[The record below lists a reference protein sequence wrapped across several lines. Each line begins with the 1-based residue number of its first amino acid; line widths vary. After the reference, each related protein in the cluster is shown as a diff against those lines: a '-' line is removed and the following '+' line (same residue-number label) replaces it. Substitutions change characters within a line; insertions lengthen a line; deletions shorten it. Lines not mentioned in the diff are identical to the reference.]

1 MIAHPHR
8 NRKSSKVAC
17 LRQGPCRLNSR
28 KELTDTR
35 QASRGAKMT
44 YNNIDAMRIF
54 DAISTRPAPL
64 LNPAT
69 PSRIIMSVLMIT
81 QHASQ
86 EKEESVFTTHL
97 LPRPCLEG
105 YFTQLTRWF
114 AVFQPCWRIRR
125 TNATD
130 IKSDFSPLHKRSVVF
145 EAGKWSS

>member
-1 MIAHPHR
+1 MVAHPHR
-8 NRKSSKVAC
+8 NIKNSKVTC
-17 LRQGPCRLNSR
+17 LRQGPCRINSR

-35 QASRGAKMT
+35 HASRGARMT
-44 YNNIDAMRIF
+44 YNNIDAMRTF
-54 DAISTRPAPL
+54 DAKCTCPAPL

-86 EKEESVFTTHL
+86 KREESVFTTHL

-105 YFTQLTRWF
+105 YFTQLSRWLAF
-114 AVFQPCWRIRR
+114 FQPFWRIRR
-125 TNATD
+125 TNAMA